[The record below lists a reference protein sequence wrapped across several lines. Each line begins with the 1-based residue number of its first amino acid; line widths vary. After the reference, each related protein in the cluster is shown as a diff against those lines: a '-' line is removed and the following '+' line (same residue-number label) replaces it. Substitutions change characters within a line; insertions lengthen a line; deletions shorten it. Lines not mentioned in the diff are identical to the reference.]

1 MSFVSDLLQGYRA
14 PALIKDNQLFY
25 GDNFTIMQ
33 GMPDNCVDLIYLD
46 PPFNSQRTYNL
57 IYRQVTGRPVP
68 EQEEAFCDAWELDA
82 EKSEL
87 ARKMPVVLED
97 YDAPPEIIQFW
108 KAWITALEATQPRL
122 LAYLVYMTYRLY
134 EMKRILKP
142 TGTIYL
148 HCDPAASHYIKVMMD
163 GVFTH
168 NNFLNEIIW
177 KRTSAHSS
185 AKRYGPIHD
194 TLLVYKNGD
203 KYTWNNQYQPYDTE
217 YMQTFFDQTDSSGR
231 RWKRSDLTGA
241 GTRNGETGENWRGIN
256 VTAKG
261 RHWAYPPRVL
271 EEFDHAGRI
280 HWPKKSG
287 GMPRLKQYPEELPG
301 IPLQDIWID
310 IKPLHNLAA
319 ERLGYPTQK
328 PQALLERIIKAS
340 SNEGDVVFDPFC
352 GCGTAIYAAQANR
365 RRWIGCDIAILSVQL
380 VRDALLNRY
389 GLREGED
396 FVVDGVP
403 RSEEAARVLFSRDP
417 RQFQHWVVEEAK
429 GFCTKQ
435 KAGDRGVDGKIYFDT
450 DVGLKNMTLSVK
462 GGSTLTPAAI
472 RELRGIL
479 SRDEDTEL
487 AGFISFGEPTRG
499 MRDEAARAGL
509 YEYRGIQYERIQFR
523 TVKELLEGR
532 NFHTPSQVQ
541 KFGWQKQSVLPL

>member
-1 MSFVSDLLQGYRA
+1 MTFVSDLLQGYKA
-14 PALIKDNQLFY
+14 PSRFENNHLFY

-33 GMPDNCVDLIYLD
+33 EMPENSVDLIYLD

-57 IYRQVTGRPVP
+57 IYRQITGRPVP

-82 EKSEL
+82 EKAEL
-87 ARKMPVVLED
+87 ARKMPVVLEQ

-134 EMKRILKP
+134 EMRRILKP

-194 TLLVYKNGD
+194 TILVYKNGD
-203 KYTWNNQYQPYDTE
+203 RYTWNNQYQPYEAE
-217 YMQTFFDQTDSSGR
+217 YIQTFFDQVDATGR

-241 GTRNGETGENWRGIN
+241 GTRNGETGLPWRDIN

-271 EEFDHAGRI
+271 DELDRAGRV
-280 HWPKKSG
+280 HWPKKPG

-301 IPLQDIWID
+301 IPLQDIWTD
-310 IKPLHNLAA
+310 VKPLHNLAA

-328 PQALLERIIKAS
+328 PQALLERIIRAS

-352 GCGTAIYAAQANR
+352 GCGTAIYAAQANGR
-365 RRWIGCDIAILSVQL
+365 KWIGCDIAILSIQL

-389 GLREGED
+389 GLVEGRD

-403 RSEEAARVLFSRDP
+403 RSEDAARVLFSRDP

-435 KAGDRGVDGKIYFDT
+435 KAGDRGIDGKIYFDAE
-450 DVGLKNMTLSVK
+450 DGLKNMALSVK
-462 GGSTLTPAAI
+462 GGGTLAPASI

-479 SRDEDTEL
+479 SRDADTEL

-523 TVKELLEGR
+523 TVRELLDGR
-532 NFHTPSQVQ
+532 GFHTPSQVQ